1 VTVILTTSRLVVRPW
16 TEDPADLARLAD
28 LYGRPEIVKFLG
40 ALRDPPEQLV
50 AEWRERMAADPRQVV
65 AAYELA
71 GTGVLA
77 GTVLFKPLP
86 DDHRFEIGWHQH
98 PDSWRHGY
106 ATEAA
111 RAVVDRGFRLGVP
124 EVFAVV
130 RGDNVRSMA
139 VCRRLGMRYLGPTRR
154 YYDNQLELFHLVAPR
169 PATPGETERQGG
181 SRGA

>member
-1 VTVILTTSRLVVRPW
+1 MITTTSRLVVRPW
-16 TEDPADLARLAD
+16 TDHPIDLARLAD
-28 LYGRPEIVKFLG
+28 LYARPEVVKFLG
-40 ALRDPPEQLV
+40 ALREPPEDLV
-50 AEWRERMAADPRQVV
+50 AQWDERMAADPRQVV
-65 AAYELA
+65 AAYESTA
-71 GTGVLA
+71 TGVVA

-86 DDHRFEIGWHQH
+86 GDHRFEIGWHQH
-98 PDSWRHGY
+98 PDSWHHGY

-111 RAVVDRGFRLGVP
+111 HAVIERGFRLGVP

-169 PATPGETERQGG
+169 AATQGETERQGG
-181 SRGA
+181 PRGA

>member
-1 VTVILTTSRLVVRPW
+1 VIITTSRLVVRPW
-16 TEDPADLARLAD
+16 TEDREDLGRLLD
-28 LYGRPEIVKFLG
+28 LYSRPEIVKFLG
-40 ALRDPPEQLV
+40 ALREPPQDLV
-50 AEWRERMAADPRQVV
+50 SQWREWMASDPRQVV
-65 AAYELA
+65 AAYDVA
-71 GTGVLA
+71 ATGETA

-86 DDHRFEIGWHQH
+86 GDHRFEVGWHQH

-111 RAVVDRGFRLGVP
+111 RAVIERGFRLGLS

-169 PATPGETERQGG
+169 AAAPGETERQGG
-181 SRGA
+181 PRGA